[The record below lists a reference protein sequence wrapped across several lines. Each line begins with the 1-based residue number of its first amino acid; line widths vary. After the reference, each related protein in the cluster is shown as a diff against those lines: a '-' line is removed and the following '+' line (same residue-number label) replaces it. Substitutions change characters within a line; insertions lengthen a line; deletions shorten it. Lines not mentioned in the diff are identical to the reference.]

1 MAALAR
7 SNSVFAGYTF
17 LYVSNVIRASQQV
30 NHSINANASTS
41 FTGRPPVPLVG
52 PAEPG
57 SRWKDGDVWAQGLN
71 VGLEVRF

>member
-1 MAALAR
+1 M
-7 SNSVFAGYTF
+7 
-17 LYVSNVIRASQQV
+17 QV
-30 NHSINANASTS
+30 NRSINPSASAS

-57 SRWKDGDVWAQGLN
+57 SRWKDGDFWAQGLN